1 MKSVTD
7 PKLKFELQYQLA
19 SAHFKKKDYENSAK
33 MFEALIEGG
42 EESDLLPSILF
53 QAGESRLSLT
63 ETAPAREHYLAAYKS
78 KKKAKADLAESILL
92 RLAET
97 QNLTGEYE
105 DAEKNY
111 ILFIKT
117 YTQSQWLRNARY
129 GTGYALEK
137 QEKYQKAIH
146 EYRQLLPAD
155 IKKKLKLDKWMVQ
168 ARYQMGECYLNLQKY
183 DRAMAEFVSVDTN
196 AQGYPD
202 WQAKAVLEMGRI
214 LLIKNDKE
222 QASSRMKEVI
232 KRFPKTTAATVAQK
246 YLDEIRT
253 GG

>member
-1 MKSVTD
+1 M
-7 PKLKFELQYQLA
+7 
-19 SAHFKKKDYENSAK
+19 
-33 MFEALIEGG
+33 
-42 EESDLLPSILF
+42 
-53 QAGESRLSLT
+53 
-63 ETAPAREHYLAAYKS
+63 
-78 KKKAKADLAESILL
+78 
-92 RLAET
+92 
-97 QNLTGEYE
+97 
-105 DAEKNY
+105 
-111 ILFIKT
+111 
-117 YTQSQWLRNARY
+117 
-129 GTGYALEK
+129 
-137 QEKYQKAIH
+137 
-146 EYRQLLPAD
+146 PAD

-168 ARYQMGECYLNLQKY
+168 GRYQMGECYLNLQKY

-214 LLIKNDKE
+214 LLIRNDKE